1 MRLPSQHV
9 HPSPRSRL
17 RAHAMW
23 AATVAL
29 LAGAPALAQQGT
41 IAGTVVTEGSSAPVA
56 SAQVTVV
63 GQNIGTIAD
72 AAGRFRLTLPQQ
84 QTGEVELDVRRI
96 GYRQARVRA
105 QVGDETVRVVL
116 SERSIDLEAVVT
128 TGTVGATARKELGN
142 AVSRIDAADEAGRGS
157 VKSLQDLLN
166 GRAAGVVIQP
176 ASGAVGTGS
185 RIRIRGAGS
194 FALRNEPLI
203 YIDGVRTNN
212 DPSSGPANQ
221 AFGSRSISRLNDINP
236 DDIESIEII
245 KGPAAATLYGTEASS
260 GVIQIITKRGMAGRA
275 RWNLNMKAGVNYL
288 DDPEG
293 RFWTNYQC
301 SITPPAGTICPTANV
316 ITLDIVEREK
326 AAGRNIWQTGQMHD
340 IDLNVSGGSQVF
352 NYYVG
357 GGLENSEGAEANNAV
372 RRHSGRAN
380 LTLLPSDK
388 VSIGV
393 NVGYVNG
400 LTKLSPEAGYGGRVW
415 TVVLADPRN
424 LSDPVRRGFH
434 SGTPEQYDALY
445 HLEQRVDR
453 VTGGLQLS
461 HTPLPWLRHRLNLGL
476 DRTAEANRDWSP
488 RIDALRSTTFGGE
501 ALGSV
506 EIVNR
511 RIMYTTADYAATGQ
525 WTLTPTL
532 STTTSLGAQYYRAA
546 TDSLFGAGDVF
557 PAPGL
562 TALNATTTGRATG
575 EDRFAD
581 ATLGFFM
588 QQQLGWRDRLF
599 LTAAIRADDNSAFG
613 QNFDRVYYPKF
624 SASWVL
630 SEEPFFTVPFLTTF
644 RLRAA
649 YGESGKQ
656 PATYSAIRTY
666 TPATGPND
674 AAAVTAQFIG
684 NPDLGPERG
693 KEIEAGFE
701 AGLFNDRLG
710 LEFTYYNKRTVSAI
724 LDREVPPSL
733 GIPGTQPF
741 NAGEIRNSGIE
752 MLARAKPFSRGFFEW
767 DLSVSVATNDN
778 EVVSLGPAFDTLPL
792 NRQWVTA
799 ATALRHQ
806 VGFPV
811 GSWFEKRVVSAQL
824 NANGIATNVMC
835 DNGAGGSVACASAPQ
850 VYLGRTT
857 PDLEG
862 AVGNTITLWKSLR
875 LFALV
880 DFKQGYQKLD
890 GNTRVRCAFFGGRC
904 RENVFPQEFDAR
916 RIAAIQSS
924 GTLIDYLIDDAAFTK
939 LREVSATYTL
949 PAVWATYAHASTAS
963 ISLAGRN
970 LKTWTNYGGLEPEAF
985 FLGGTRG
992 GSHSIWEQT
1001 VLPQLSQWVVS
1012 VNLGF

>member
-1 MRLPSQHV
+1 MRLPSQQLQ
-9 HPSPRSRL
+9 PSPKPGL
-17 RAHAMW
+17 RAIVLST
-23 AATVAL
+23 AAVVL
-29 LAGAPALAQQGT
+29 LAGAPALAQGT
-41 IAGTVVTEGSSAPVA
+41 IAGTVVTEGTNAPVP

-72 AAGRFRLTLPQQ
+72 AGGRFRLTLPQQ
-84 QTGEVELDVRRI
+84 QSGEVELDVRRI

-105 QVGDETVRVVL
+105 QVGDEGLRVVL
-116 SERSIDLEAVVT
+116 AERSIDLEAVVT

-142 AVSRIDAADEAGRGS
+142 AVSRIDAAEEANKGT

-176 ASGAVGTGS
+176 ATGAVGSGS
-185 RIRIRGAGS
+185 RIRVRGTGS

-203 YIDGVRTNN
+203 YIDGVRTVN
-212 DPSSGPANQ
+212 DPATGPANQ
-221 AFGSRSISRLNDINP
+221 AFGSSSISRLNDINP

-260 GVIQIITKRGMAGRA
+260 GVIQIITKKGSSGRA
-275 RWNLNMKAGVNYL
+275 RWNLTMKGGVSYV

-301 SITPPAGTICPTANV
+301 SITPAPGTFCPASNV
-316 ITLDIVEREK
+316 LVLDIVEREK
-326 AAGRNIWQTGQMHD
+326 LAGRNIWQTGQMTD
-340 IDLNVSGGSQVF
+340 LDLNVTGGSQVF
-352 NYYVG
+352 NYFVG
-357 GGLENSEGAEANNAV
+357 GGMENTEGAEPNNAV
-372 RRHSGRAN
+372 RRQSARAN

-388 VSIGV
+388 VTIAF
-393 NVGYVNG
+393 NIGYVNG
-400 LTKLSPEAGYGGRVW
+400 LTKLSPEAGFGGRVW

-424 LSDPVRRGFH
+424 LADQRRGFH
-434 SGTPEQYDALY
+434 SGTPEQYDMVY
-445 HLEQRVDR
+445 HFDQRIDR
-453 VTGGLQLS
+453 ITGGLLLT

-476 DRTAEANRDWSP
+476 DRTAENNVIFLP
-488 RIDALRSTTFGGE
+488 RIDALRSTSIGSD
-501 ALGSV
+501 ALGSKT
-506 EIVNR
+506 INDR
-511 RIMYTTADYAATGQ
+511 RIVYSTVDYAATGQ

-532 STTTSLGAQYYRAA
+532 ATSTSVGLQYYRNVV
-546 TDSLFGAGDVF
+546 DSIFGSGNIF

-562 TALNATTTGRATG
+562 TALSSTTTSRTNAQDLL
-575 EDRFAD
+575 EDVTVGMYA
-581 ATLGFFM
+581 
-588 QQQLGWRDRLF
+588 QQQLSWNDRVF

-624 SASWVL
+624 SASWVV
-630 SEEPFFTVPFLTTF
+630 SDESFFTLPFVNTF

-656 PATYSAIRTY
+656 PATYSAVRAYIG
-666 TPATGPND
+666 ATGPND
-674 AAAVTAQFIG
+674 VAAVTPQFIG
-684 NPDLGPERG
+684 NPDLSPERG

-701 AGLFNDRLG
+701 AGLLNDRLG
-710 LEFTYYNKRTVSAI
+710 IEFTYYNKRTVAAI
-724 LDREVPPSL
+724 LEREIPPSL

-752 MLARAKPFSRGFFEW
+752 LLARAKPITGRFVDW
-767 DLSVSVATNDN
+767 DLSLSIASNDN
-778 EVVSLGPAFDTLPL
+778 EVVSLGREFDSLPL

-811 GSWFEKRVVSAQL
+811 GSWFEKRITSATL
-824 NANGIATNVMC
+824 DANGNATNVMC
-835 DNGAGGSVACASAPQ
+835 DNGAGGSVACASAPL

-862 AVGNTITLWKSLR
+862 AVTNTFTLWKNLR
-875 LFALV
+875 LFAMV
-880 DFKQGYQKLD
+880 DFKRGYRKLD
-890 GNTRVRCAFFGGRC
+890 GNTRVRCGFFGGRC
-904 RENVFPQEFDAR
+904 RENIFPLEFDAK

-924 GTLIDYLIDDAAFTK
+924 NTLVDYLIDDASFTK

-949 PAVWATYAHASTAS
+949 PDAWAAYARASRAS

-970 LKTWTNYGGLEPEAF
+970 LYTWTDYGGLEPEAF
-985 FLGGTRG
+985 FLGGSRG
-992 GSHSIWEQT
+992 GNHSIWEQT
-1001 VLPQLSQWVVS
+1001 TLPQLTQWVMAI
-1012 VNLGF
+1012 NLGF

>member
-1 MRLPSQHV
+1 MRLSRLHV
-9 HPSPRSRL
+9 HASPRSRA
-17 RAHAMW
+17 RAL
-23 AATVAL
+23 AAIAL
-29 LAGAPALAQQGT
+29 LAAAPALAQQGA
-41 IAGTVVTEGSSAPVA
+41 IAGTVLTEGTDAPVA

-84 QTGEVELDVRRI
+84 QTGEVELEVRRI

-105 QVGDETVRVVL
+105 RVGDENVRVVL
-116 SERSIDLEAVVT
+116 AERSIDLEAVVT

-142 AVSRIDAADEAGRGS
+142 AVSAIDAAAETQKGTVR
-157 VKSLQDLLN
+157 SLQDLLN
-166 GRAAGVVIQP
+166 GRAAGVLIQP
-176 ASGAVGTGS
+176 GSGAVGTGS
-185 RIRIRGAGS
+185 RIRVRGTGS

-212 DPSSGPANQ
+212 DPASGPAGQ
-221 AFGSRSISRLNDINP
+221 GFGSRSISRLNDINP
-236 DDIESIEII
+236 EDIESIEII
-245 KGPAAATLYGTEASS
+245 KGPAAATLYGTEASA
-260 GVIQIITKRGMAGRA
+260 GVIQIITKKGMAGRA
-275 RWNLNMKAGVNYL
+275 RWNLSMKAGVNYL

-301 SITPPAGTICPTANV
+301 SITPPPGTFCPAANV

-340 IDLNVSGGSQVF
+340 IDVNVRGGSQTF

-357 GGLENSEGAEANNAV
+357 GGLENSEGAEANNAL
-372 RRHSGRAN
+372 RRSSGRAN
-380 LTLLPSDK
+380 VTLLPSDK

-415 TVVLADPRN
+415 TVVLADPRA

-445 HLEQRVDR
+445 HIEQRIDR

-461 HTPLPWLRHRLNLGL
+461 HTPLPWLRHRINLGL
-476 DRTAEANRDWSP
+476 DRTAEANREWAP

-501 ALGSV
+501 ALGYV
-506 EIVNR
+506 EVVNR
-511 RIMYTTADYAATGQ
+511 RVMYTTADYAATGS

-532 STTTSLGAQYYRAA
+532 ATTTSLGAQYYRST
-546 TDSLFGAGDVF
+546 TDSLHGYGEVF

-562 TALNATTTGRATG
+562 TALSATTTGRSTG
-575 EDRFAD
+575 EDEFAD
-581 ATLGFFM
+581 ATVGFFA
-588 QQQLGWRDRLF
+588 QQQLAWRDRLF

-630 SEEPFFTVPFLTTF
+630 SDEPFFAFPLVNTF

-674 AAAVTAQFIG
+674 VAAVTAQFIG

-701 AGLFNDRLG
+701 AGLLSDRIG
-710 LEFTYYNKRTVSAI
+710 IEFTYYNKRTVSAI

-752 MLARAKPFSRGFFEW
+752 LLARTKPYSRGFLDW
-767 DLSVSVATNDN
+767 DLTLTLATNDN
-778 EVVSLGPAFDTLPL
+778 EVVSLGPGFDTLPS

-799 ATALRHQ
+799 AQYLRHQ
-806 VGFPV
+806 VGYPV
-811 GSWFEKRVVSAQL
+811 GSWFEKRIVSAQL
-824 NANGIATNVMC
+824 NANGTATNVMC
-835 DNGAGGSVACASAPQ
+835 DDGAGGAVACASAPQ
-850 VYLGRTT
+850 VFLGRTT

-862 AVGNTITLWKSLR
+862 AVSNTFTLWKNFR

-880 DFKQGYQKLD
+880 DFKRGYHKLD

-904 RENVFPQEFDAR
+904 RENVFPREFDSK
-916 RIAAIQSS
+916 RIAGIQSS
-924 GTLIDYLIDDAAFTK
+924 GTLVDYLFDDASFTK

-949 PAVWATYAHASTAS
+949 PAEWAGYARATSAS

-970 LKTWTNYGGLEPEAF
+970 LYTWTGYNGLEPEAF
-985 FLGGTRG
+985 FLGGSRG
-992 GSHSIWEQT
+992 GSHSLWEQT
-1001 VLPQLSQWVVS
+1001 TLPQLAQWVVS

>member
-1 MRLPSQHV
+1 MQLPGLQM
-9 HPSPRSRL
+9 HPSPRPRR
-17 RAHAMW
+17 RAGARW
-23 AATVAL
+23 AAAVAL
-29 LAGAPALAQQGT
+29 FVGAPALAQQGT
-41 IAGTVVTEGSSAPVA
+41 IAGTVITEGSNAPVA

-96 GYRQARVRA
+96 GYRQARQRV
-105 QVGDETVRVVL
+105 QVGDENVRVVL
-116 SERSIDLEAVVT
+116 AERSIDLEAVVT

-142 AVSRIDAADEAGRGS
+142 AVSRIDAADETSRGT

-176 ASGAVGTGS
+176 ASGGVGTGS
-185 RIRIRGAGS
+185 RIRVRGTGS

-203 YIDGVRTNN
+203 YIDGIRTNN
-212 DPSSGPANQ
+212 DPATGPINQ
-221 AFGSRSISRLNDINP
+221 GFGSSSISRLNDINP

-260 GVIQIITKRGMAGRA
+260 GVIQIITKKGMAGRA

-288 DDPEG
+288 DDPES

-301 SITPPAGTICPTANV
+301 SITPPAGTICPAASV
-316 ITLDIVEREK
+316 ITVDIVEREK
-326 AAGRNIWQTGQMHD
+326 TAGRNIWQTGQMHD
-340 IDLNVSGGSQVF
+340 IDLNVRGGSQVF
-352 NYYVG
+352 NYFVG
-357 GGLENSEGAEANNAV
+357 GGLENSEGAEPNNGV

-388 VSIGV
+388 VSLGV

-476 DRTAEANRDWSP
+476 DRTAEENRDWAP

-501 ALGSV
+501 ALGYITV
-506 EIVNR
+506 TDR
-511 RIMYTTADYAATGQ
+511 RIVYTTVDYAATGQ
-525 WTLTPTL
+525 WTLTPSL
-532 STTTSLGAQYYRAA
+532 ATTTSLGAQYYRNA
-546 TDSLFGAGDVF
+546 TAFLFGSGSVF

-562 TALNATTTGRATG
+562 TALSATTTGRSTG
-575 EDRFAD
+575 QDQLED
-581 ATLGFFM
+581 ATLGFFA
-588 QQQLGWRDRLF
+588 QQQLSWRDRLF

-624 SASWVL
+624 SASWVV
-630 SEEPFFTVPFLTTF
+630 SDESFFTFPFLNTF

-674 AAAVTAQFIG
+674 VAAVTAQFIG

-701 AGLFNDRLG
+701 AGLLNDRLG
-710 LEFTYYNKRTVSAI
+710 IEFTYYNKRTVSAI

-752 MLARAKPFSRGFFEW
+752 VLARARPLSLGFLDW
-767 DLSVSVATNDN
+767 DVSLSLATNDN
-778 EVVSLGPAFDTLPL
+778 EVVSLGPSFDSLSRD
-792 NRQWVTA
+792 RQWVTA
-799 ATALRHQ
+799 GTYLRHQ
-806 VGFPV
+806 VGYPV
-811 GSWFEKRVVSAQL
+811 GSWFEKRVMSAQL

-835 DNGAGGSVACASAPQ
+835 DNGSGVAVACSSAPL
-850 VYLGRTT
+850 VYLGRGT

-862 AVGNTITLWKSLR
+862 ALGNTVTLGKNLR
-875 LFALV
+875 LFALL
-880 DFKQGYQKLD
+880 DFKRGYHKLD

-904 RENVFPQEFDAR
+904 RENVFPQEFDPR

-924 GTLIDYLIDDAAFTK
+924 GTLVDYLIDDASFTK

-949 PAVWATYAHASTAS
+949 PAAWAAYARAGSAS

-970 LKTWTNYGGLEPEAF
+970 LATWTDYGGLEPEAF
-985 FLGGTRG
+985 FLGGSRG

-1001 VLPQLSQWVVS
+1001 TLPQLAQWVVS

>member
-1 MRLPSQHV
+1 MRLPSQHLQ
-9 HPSPRSRL
+9 PSPKTGL
-17 RAHAMW
+17 RAA
-23 AATVAL
+23 ALSTATVLL
-29 LAGAPALAQQGT
+29 LAGVPALAQGT
-41 IAGTVVTEGSSAPVA
+41 IAGTVVTEGTNAPVA

-63 GQNIGTIAD
+63 GQNVGTIAD
-72 AAGRFRLTLPQQ
+72 AGGRFRLTLPQQ
-84 QTGEVELDVRRI
+84 QSGEVELDVRRI

-105 QVGDETVRVVL
+105 QVGDEGVRVVL

-142 AVSRIDAADEAGRGS
+142 AVSRIDAAEEANKGT

-176 ASGAVGTGS
+176 ATGAVGSGS
-185 RIRIRGAGS
+185 RIRVRGTGS

-203 YIDGVRTNN
+203 YVDGIRTVN
-212 DPSSGPANQ
+212 DPATGPANQ
-221 AFGSRSISRLNDINP
+221 AFGSSSISRLNDINP

-260 GVIQIITKRGMAGRA
+260 GVIQIITKKGSAGRA
-275 RWNLNMKAGVNYL
+275 RWNLTMKGGLTYL

-301 SITPPAGTICPTANV
+301 SVTPAAGTFCPAANV
-316 ITLDIVEREK
+316 LVLDIVEREK
-326 AAGRNIWQTGQMHD
+326 VAGRNIWQTGQMTD
-340 IDLNVSGGSQVF
+340 LDLNVTGGSQVF
-352 NYYVG
+352 NYFVG
-357 GGLENSEGAEANNAV
+357 GGMENTEGAEPNNAV
-372 RRHSGRAN
+372 RRQSARAN

-388 VSIGV
+388 VTIAF

-400 LTKLSPEAGYGGRVW
+400 LTKLSPEAGFGGRVW

-424 LSDPVRRGFH
+424 LADQRRGFH
-434 SGTPEQYDALY
+434 SGTPEQYDMVY
-445 HLEQRVDR
+445 HFDQRVDR
-453 VTGGLQLS
+453 ITGGLQLS

-476 DRTAEANRDWSP
+476 DRTAENNVIFLP
-488 RIDALRSTTFGGE
+488 RIDALRSTAIGSD
-501 ALGSV
+501 ALGSKT
-506 EIVNR
+506 INDR
-511 RIMYTTADYAATGQ
+511 RIVYSTVDYAATGQ

-532 STTTSLGAQYYRAA
+532 AMSTSVGLQYYRNVV
-546 TDSLFGAGDVF
+546 DSIFGSGNIF

-562 TALNATTTGRATG
+562 TALSSTTTSRTNAQDLL
-575 EDRFAD
+575 EDVTVGMYA
-581 ATLGFFM
+581 
-588 QQQLGWRDRLF
+588 QQQLSWNDRVF

-624 SASWVL
+624 SASWVVSDESFFAL
-630 SEEPFFTVPFLTTF
+630 PFVNTF

-656 PATYSAIRTY
+656 PATYSAVRAY
-666 TPATGPND
+666 VGATGPND
-674 AAAVTAQFIG
+674 VAAVTPQFIG
-684 NPDLGPERG
+684 NPDLSPERG
-693 KEIEAGFE
+693 KEIEGGFE
-701 AGLFNDRLG
+701 AGLLNDRLG
-710 LEFTYYNKRTVSAI
+710 IEFTYYNKRTVAAI
-724 LDREVPPSL
+724 LEREIPPSL

-752 MLARAKPFSRGFFEW
+752 LLARAKPVSGRFFDW
-767 DLSVSVATNDN
+767 DLSLSIASNDN
-778 EVVSLGPAFDTLPL
+778 EVVSLGAEFDSLPL

-811 GSWFEKRVVSAQL
+811 GSWFEKRITSATL
-824 NANGIATNVMC
+824 DANGNATNVMC
-835 DNGAGGSVACASAPQ
+835 DNGTGGSVACASAPL

-857 PDLEG
+857 PDVEG
-862 AVGNTITLWKSLR
+862 AVTNTFTLWKNLR

-880 DFKQGYQKLD
+880 DFKQGYRKLD
-890 GNTRVRCAFFGGRC
+890 GNTRVRCGFFGGRC
-904 RENVFPQEFDAR
+904 RENIFPLEFDPK

-924 GTLIDYLIDDAAFTK
+924 NTLVDYLIDDASFTK

-949 PAVWATYAHASTAS
+949 PDAWAAYARASRAS

-970 LKTWTNYGGLEPEAF
+970 LYTWTNYGGLEPEAF
-985 FLGGTRG
+985 FLGGSRG
-992 GSHSIWEQT
+992 GNHSIWEQT
-1001 VLPQLSQWVVS
+1001 TLPQLTQWVVAI
-1012 VNLGF
+1012 NLGF